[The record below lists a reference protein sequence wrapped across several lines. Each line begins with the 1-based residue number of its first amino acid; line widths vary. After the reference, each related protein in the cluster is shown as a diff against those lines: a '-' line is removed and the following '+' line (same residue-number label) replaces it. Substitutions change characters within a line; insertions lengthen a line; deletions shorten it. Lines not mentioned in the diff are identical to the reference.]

1 MPPTDFD
8 VLMFLDPTLCVGDR
22 LTDLW
27 VAHAWRL
34 FTTLSRPNLL
44 LPILLTLAIAPW
56 IVRSLRRL
64 RWASWISWL
73 ILAVY
78 LLVNTS
84 SFVNLG
90 NRSLVYFLPN
100 DTGEPVDA
108 IVILGRGGELR
119 PQRVEA
125 AVDLW
130 QRDRAPLIF
139 ASGRGDGQE
148 IVEALEQQGIPQA
161 AVDGESCSRTTEENA
176 QYTASLLK
184 PQGVHKILLITDP
197 PHMLRSLLTFRS
209 FGFRVIPHPSA
220 IPTSVDEGRLR
231 FLLVREWIG
240 LFGYGLRG
248 RYFPRTG

>member
-1 MPPTDFD
+1 MSPAGFD
-8 VLMFLDPTLCVGDR
+8 ALMFLDPSLCDGDR

-27 VAHAWRL
+27 VAHSWRI
-34 FTTLSRPNLL
+34 FTTLSRPNFL
-44 LPILLTLAIAPW
+44 LPFLCVLAIAPW
-56 IVRSLRRL
+56 VVRPFRRL
-64 RWASWISWL
+64 RWASRVSWL
-73 ILAVY
+73 ILTGY

-84 SFVNLG
+84 VFINLG
-90 NRSLVYFLPN
+90 NRSLVQFLPD

-108 IVILGRGGELR
+108 IVVLGRGGELR

-125 AVDLW
+125 ALNLW
-130 QRDRAPLIF
+130 RRDRAPLIF
-139 ASGRGDGQE
+139 ASGRGDGKE
-148 IVEALEQQGIPQA
+148 IVEALEQQGIPQS
-161 AVDGESCSRTTEENA
+161 AVNGESCSRTTEENA

-184 PQGVHKILLITDP
+184 PQGVQKILLITDP

-220 IPTSVDEGRLR
+220 IPPSVDDGRLR

>member
-1 MPPTDFD
+1 MSPAGFD
-8 VLMFLDPTLCVGDR
+8 ALMFLDPSLCTGDR

-27 VAHAWRL
+27 VAHSWGL
-34 FTTLSRPNLL
+34 FTTLSRPNFL
-44 LPILLTLAIAPW
+44 LPALVILAIAPW
-56 IVRSLRRL
+56 IARPLRRL
-64 RWASWISWL
+64 RWASRFSWL

-84 SFVNLG
+84 VFINVG
-90 NRSLVYFLPN
+90 NRFLVQFLPN

-108 IVILGRGGELR
+108 IVILGRGSELR
-119 PQRVEA
+119 PQRVDA
-125 AVDLW
+125 AVELW

-148 IVEALEQQGIPQA
+148 IVQSLGQHGIPQT

-176 QYTASLLK
+176 QYTALLLK
-184 PQGVHKILLITDP
+184 PQGVRKILLITDP

-209 FGFRVIPHPSA
+209 FGFRVIPHSST
-220 IPTSVDEGRLR
+220 IPPSVDEGRLR